1 MVSLMGLLYVLL
13 VVLMPEN
20 GLVVGP
26 HCDLDGGEWACCR
39 SSL

>member
-1 MVSLMGLLYVLL
+1 MILMA
-13 VVLMPEN
+13 EN

-26 HCDLDGGEWACCR
+26 HCDLDGGERACYM